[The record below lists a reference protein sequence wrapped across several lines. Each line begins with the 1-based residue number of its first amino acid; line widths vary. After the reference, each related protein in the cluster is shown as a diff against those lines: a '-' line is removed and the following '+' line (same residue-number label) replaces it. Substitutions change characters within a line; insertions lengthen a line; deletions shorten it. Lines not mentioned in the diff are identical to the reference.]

1 MKDIFKLKNLSLRMA
16 ALLLC
21 LTCISCS
28 NLFERDLQNHENNS
42 SDGNTYLS
50 ISFSTK
56 NPARTV
62 KPTPIT
68 NQDLTD
74 YTLKGKMTGSDE
86 EQILA
91 GPAPLSSFPS
101 RISIDAGSWNLTLS
115 AKYSGITFSASDS
128 FEILPGANNTISF
141 VLRPTESVG
150 GYQIVF
156 DLNDTQIKYVKAVLK
171 SAEADSLFEPI
182 SETIDQDHFT
192 AENTVVLKRD
202 IADEEQRLQ
211 AGLYLLSVDF
221 FADENDPTPINNWE
235 NYLAIKEGYVTEA
248 TFALA
253 YNDIYEITYEDL
265 DSGDAELISGL
276 LIHKYSVRSS
286 FTLPYIKNNSDKIS
300 VEWQDGSNKISK
312 IKTGTTGNKNLTPH
326 YLDTLYVSDSGTSD
340 GNGAIDNPFK
350 TIDAA
355 CTYISTNGTSDSEWA
370 ICIQTSTERS
380 EIPSTITSEKAKSI
394 LLIGANGLDENGI
407 PQDKICKINS
417 TEKVSAL
424 KINTIV
430 PVTIS
435 NLMIT
440 DGGGNTVTKGAGINI
455 AQGATVCLGD
465 GVVITKNM
473 CGSNSQGGGVYNEGT
488 LYMYGTAIVG
498 DKTNGGKTDENA
510 YGYGL
515 DSSTDAVGPLRANWA
530 VSGGAIFNGNA
541 SDSSIQAKLYLG
553 YKPDSTGTPVK
564 EELTGGLY
572 YNGGTKGGA
581 LSNAGGSTVYYDS
594 GIIAWNGTTDSG
606 AGIYNNGGGRIEM
619 TGGQIIHNK
628 ASSSSSTHGGGVFNA
643 SKTSVFIMSGG
654 IINHNLVY
662 RDYAYG
668 DDSYGGGVY
677 NNGKFFM
684 YGTAVI
690 GDKSARTL
698 ASGDPDHVTNT
709 HTNNWGNKA
718 WRGGAIYNN
727 VNTASEQVGG
737 VYIGYKPDSNGNPEV
752 AEFTGGIFYNYSSYT
767 SDSSSSQYGG
777 GAIESSGT
785 LKIAGGTI
793 AYNKTEGYGG
803 AIRTSSSSSYP
814 FEISGGT
821 IINNSAEK
829 NGGAIF
835 IASSNYSCLSLS
847 GEISIPAGTDNKN
860 DIYLTASSSN
870 YYPKITIT
878 GSLGNDFAAL
888 ITPGYYDSSMAIL
901 VNNNDGVETF
911 ADECAKF
918 SVTPQIIDGQTVN
931 WAFNSQ
937 GTLTTTPVT
946 PTLSVEF
953 NLNPTDI
960 NVSVT
965 VDGSPVTSGT
975 LFTGNSIVFTA
986 DPGYSSYIWTV
997 EDEVQ
1002 EATGN
1007 SLTLNT
1013 SSWSKGSYEVLLEA
1027 TDAEGNH
1034 YSFWAQIK
1042 KN

>member
-1 MKDIFKLKNLSLRMA
+1 MKNIFKLKKLSLPMA
-16 ALLLC
+16 AFLLS
-21 LTCISCS
+21 LTCLSCS
-28 NLFERDLQNHENNS
+28 NLFEREIQSHENNS

-62 KPTPIT
+62 KPSPIT

-86 EQILA
+86 ERILA

-101 RISIDAGSWNLTLS
+101 KISIEAGSWNLTLS

-128 FEILPGANNTISF
+128 FEIKPGANNNISF
-141 VLRPTESVG
+141 VLKASGSAG

-156 DLNDTQIKYVKAVLK
+156 DLNDTEIKYVRTVLK
-171 SAEADSLFEPI
+171 SADNNPLFETI
-182 SETIDQDHFT
+182 SETINQEHFT
-192 AENTVVLKRD
+192 AENTIVLKRD
-202 IADEEQRLQ
+202 IADEDQRLQ

-235 NYLAIKEGYVTEA
+235 NYLAIKEGYITEA

-253 YNDIYEITYEDL
+253 YNDVYEITYEDL
-265 DSGDAELISGL
+265 DSGNAELISGL
-276 LIHKYSVRSS
+276 LIHKYSSRSN

-407 PQDKICKINS
+407 PQDKICKING
-417 TEKVSAL
+417 TGNASAL
-424 KINTIV
+424 VISTTV

-440 DGGGNTVTKGAGINI
+440 DGKGSSNGAGINI
-455 AQGATVCLGD
+455 AKDATVCLGD
-465 GVVITKNM
+465 GVLIIKNGT
-473 CGSNSQGGGVYNEGT
+473 GSNNDSGGGVYNEGT
-488 LYMYGTAIVG
+488 LYMYGSAVIG
-498 DKTNGGKTDENA
+498 DKTNGGKSDESLF
-510 YGYGL
+510 GYGK
-515 DSSTDAVGPLRANWA
+515 DSSSASDVGTNMANWA
-530 VSGGAIFNGNA
+530 GRGGGIGNGSNT
-541 SDSSIQAKLYLG
+541 DSTVHAKCYLG
-553 YKPDSTGTPVK
+553 YKPDSNGDPVK
-564 EELTGGLY
+564 EPLTGGLY
-572 YNGGTKGGA
+572 YNGGGA
-581 LSNAGGSTVYYDS
+581 LYNENGSYVYFDS
-594 GIIAWNGTTDSG
+594 GTFAWNGTEDRG
-606 AGIYNNGGGRIEM
+606 AAIHNAAGGRIEM
-619 TGGQIIHNK
+619 TGGEIIHNK
-628 ASSSSSTHGGGVFNA
+628 AIGTNEA
-643 SKTSVFIMSGG
+643 
-654 IINHNLVY
+654 
-662 RDYAYG
+662 
-668 DDSYGGGVY
+668 YGGGVY
-677 NNGKFFM
+677 NASSTSIFIMSGGTINHNLAYRHNVYGDKSYGGGIYNNGKLFI

-690 GDKSARTL
+690 GDKTVNTL
-698 ASGDPDHVTNT
+698 ASNDPDHLDNT
-709 HTNNWGNKA
+709 HTSYWGNKA
-718 WRGGAIYNN
+718 MQGAAIYNN
-727 VNTASEQVGG
+727 VNTASNQVGG

-793 AYNKTEGYGG
+793 AYNKTEGSGG
-803 AIRTSSSSSYP
+803 AIRANSNSTYP

-821 IINNSAEK
+821 IKNNSAEK
-829 NGGAIF
+829 YGGAIY
-835 IASSNYSCLSLS
+835 ISSANYSYLKLS
-847 GEISIPAGTDNKN
+847 GNVKIPAGTDNKN

-901 VNNNDGVETF
+901 VNNNDEVETF

-918 SVTPQIIDGQTVN
+918 SVTPQIIDGQIVN
-931 WAFNSQ
+931 WSFNSQ
-937 GTLTTTPVT
+937 GKLTTTPVT
-946 PTLSVEF
+946 STLSVEF
-953 NLNPTDI
+953 NINPADI

-965 VDGSPVTSGT
+965 SDGSPVTSGT